1 MRADMV
7 EHADEVR
14 LKRHRIARH
23 AKVLRFRGL
32 VRQMLKIH
40 GPLEKL
46 VRGHVVF
53 DQERKVD
60 NAGHRCCLLGDTL
73 PFPREAARI
82 GRLLFGFFFCRPVGR
97 QGSTHFLR
105 GKRLAKSSAISFIV
119 TNLTPGCAI
128 MWW

>member
-1 MRADMV
+1 MAESVDMRADMV

-53 DQERKVD
+53 DQERKIERASPRRAGTPRVVLDAPHLVFVD
-60 NAGHRCCLLGDTL
+60 
-73 PFPREAARI
+73 
-82 GRLLFGFFFCRPVGR
+82 
-97 QGSTHFLR
+97 Q
-105 GKRLAKSSAISFIV
+105 
-119 TNLTPGCAI
+119 
-128 MWW
+128 